1 MRERECVRACM
12 RVCVPASTTWVPA
25 STTWVPTVGEPIVL
39 CGFKDLDAN
48 LNGLQGVITPW
59 KGSGHVS
66 GDLKYHDVDS
76 VHSSAGITCAFAIL
90 NP

>member
-1 MRERECVRACM
+1 MCADVHCA
-12 RVCVPASTTWVPA
+12 AA

-39 CGFKDLDAN
+39 CGFKDLDAT
-48 LNGLQGVITPW
+48 LNGLQAVITLW

-76 VHSSAGITCAFAIL
+76 VHSSAGIT
-90 NP
+90 